1 MVALACEVRDICH
14 WRAGISW
21 ALVTLISR
29 TAYTLLTQ
37 LTKGYLAGDAT
48 CVQGIWNSDLEI
60 IKFTHAVLVDFRDLY
75 RWSNSQRSQFF
86 TVGSKINVF
95 TFIISEKICR
105 QPTIVSNSKACWYKD
120 MWFSPGTQAP
130 IGVRKLGV
138 QPEATCDHTLEPA
151 SLQKENQG
159 LVLHLSSGGNEKSDR
174 GPHWVI

>member
-1 MVALACEVRDICH
+1 MVAPAYEVCDICH
-14 WRAGISW
+14 WRAGLSW

-29 TAYTLLTQ
+29 NAYTLLTQ
-37 LTKGYLAGDAT
+37 LTKGYLAGDVT
-48 CVQGIWNSDLEI
+48 CVQGVWNSDLEI

-95 TFIISEKICR
+95 TFIISGKFCR
-105 QPTIVSNSKACWYKD
+105 QPIIVSIFKACWYKD
-120 MWFSPGTQAP
+120 IWFSPGAQAL

-138 QPEATCDHTLEPA
+138 QPEATCDHTLVPA

-159 LVLHLSSGGNEKSDR
+159 
-174 GPHWVI
+174 